1 MSGSIAG
8 AIVQDMK
15 NTLVPHMKRLLAA
28 SLPLLLAGCNLTVL
42 DPKGMIA
49 AEEKTLILVATGLM
63 LLVVIPVIVLTL
75 VFAWKYRSTN
85 TKARYEPDWSHSNA
99 IEAVVWLI
107 PCLIIIVLGVITYK
121 STHALDPYKPIE
133 SDVKPIT
140 VEAVSLDWKWLFIY
154 PELKIATVNQLAFP
168 ANTPINFKITSDTV
182 MNAFFIPQL
191 GSQVYAMAGMQTKL
205 HLIANETGVFDGMS
219 SNYSGSG
226 FTGMKFKAT
235 AMTSEEFDAWVKQV
249 RESSQNLTKEGYAE
263 LSEPSE
269 KVPPAAYASVDPT
282 LYHSILHKYMDKMG
296 EGEKVLTLDEA
307 LEGANCTTATAEA
320 ATRPLPV
327 QSALPAPKSA
337 AKNS

>member
-1 MSGSIAG
+1 
-8 AIVQDMK
+8 
-15 NTLVPHMKRLLAA
+15 MKRLLAA

-63 LLVVIPVIVLTL
+63 LLVVIPVIIMTL

-85 TKARYEPDWSHSNA
+85 TRARYEPDWSHSNA

-107 PCLIIIVLGVITYK
+107 PCLIIVVLGWITYK
-121 STHALDPYKPIE
+121 STHALDPYKPIQ

-154 PELKIATVNQLAFP
+154 PELKIATVNQLAIP

-205 HLIANETGVFDGMS
+205 HLIANETGVFDGDD
-219 SNYSGSG
+219 
-226 FTGMKFKAT
+226 
-235 AMTSEEFDAWVKQV
+235 ERRV
-249 RESSQNLTKEGYAE
+249 RCLGQAGPQRPASADQGRLRRAGQAE
-263 LSEPSE
+263 R
-269 KVPPAAYASVDPT
+269 
-282 LYHSILHKYMDKMG
+282 
-296 EGEKVLTLDEA
+296 
-307 LEGANCTTATAEA
+307 EGAAGGVRLGRSGA
-320 ATRPLPV
+320 V
-327 QSALPAPKSA
+327 SQHPAQIHGRLGQGPDA
-337 AKNS
+337 RRGAPRRQLHGGNG

>member
-1 MSGSIAG
+1 MAGSIAG

-63 LLVVIPVIVLTL
+63 LLVVIPVIIMTL

-85 TKARYEPDWSHSNA
+85 TTARYEPNWSHSNA

-107 PCLIIIVLGVITYK
+107 PCLIIVVLGWITYK

-219 SNYSGSG
+219 SNYSGQG

-235 AMTSEEFDAWVKQV
+235 AMTNEEFDAWVKQV
-249 RESSQNLTKEGYAE
+249 RASSQNLTKEGYAE
-263 LSEPSE
+263 LSKPSE
-269 KVPPAAYASVDPT
+269 KVPPAAYANVDPT
-282 LYHSILHKYMDKMG
+282 LYHSILHKYMG
-296 EGEKVLTLDEA
+296 ESDKVLTLDEA
-307 LEGANCTTATAEA
+307 IGGASCTVETADAISA
-320 ATRPLPV
+320 PAPV
-327 QSALPAPKSA
+327 QSALPAPA
-337 AKNS
+337 AATAVRTNS

>member
-1 MSGSIAG
+1 
-8 AIVQDMK
+8 
-15 NTLVPHMKRLLAA
+15 MKRLLAA

-49 AEEKTLILVATGLM
+49 AEEKTLILVATGLIIM
-63 LLVVIPVIVLTL
+63 TL

-85 TKARYEPDWSHSNA
+85 TRARYEPDWSHSNA

-107 PCLIIIVLGVITYK
+107 PCLIIVVLGWITYK
-121 STHALDPYKPIE
+121 STHALDPYKPIQ

-154 PELKIATVNQLAFP
+154 PELKIATVNQLAIP

-219 SNYSGSG
+219 SNYSGQG

-235 AMTSEEFDAWVKQV
+235 AMTNEEFDAWVKQV
-249 RESSQNLTKEGYAE
+249 RSAPQVLTKEGYAE
-263 LSEPSE
+263 LAKPSE
-269 KVPPAAYASVDPT
+269 KVPPAVYASVDPA
-282 LYHSILHKYMDKMG
+282 LYHSILHKYMGDSD
-296 EGEKVLTLDEA
+296 KVLTLDEA
-307 LEGANCTTATAEA
+307 LQGANCTVETADA